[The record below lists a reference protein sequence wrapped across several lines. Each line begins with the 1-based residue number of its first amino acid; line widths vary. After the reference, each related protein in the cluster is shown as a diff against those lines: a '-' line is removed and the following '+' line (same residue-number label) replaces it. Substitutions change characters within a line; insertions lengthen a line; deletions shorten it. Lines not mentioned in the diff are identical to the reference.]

1 MSQQE
6 PTEEEIRAAM
16 EAQMAQVR
24 VEDVVLQSVV
34 SLVNLGARRAGLAPG
49 TEGERDLVQV
59 KVAIDSARAL
69 LPVIEQLAPEQGK
82 AVRDAVSQLQMAYVQ
97 AGGDQAAASE
107 AGGQAPPRGPRRPAS
122 RRRRPSPRARAR
134 PSSRDGSGSPGSRSP
149 DHGPGGI
156 RRARR

>member
-16 EAQMAQVR
+16 EAQMAQLR

-49 TEGERDLVQV
+49 TENERDLDQV
-59 KVAIDSARAL
+59 KVAIDSSRAL

-97 AGGDQAAASE
+97 AGGDQAAAADAGQGAPEPSAPTGE
-107 AGGQAPPRGPRRPAS
+107 APSPSQPDGPGQAQQ
-122 RRRRPSPRARAR
+122 
-134 PSSRDGSGSPGSRSP
+134 SGRLWIPGQ
-149 DHGPGGI
+149 
-156 RRARR
+156 

>member
-107 AGGQAPPRGPRRPAS
+107 AGGAAPEGSAPAGES
-122 RRRRPSPRARAR
+122 PSESQPE
-134 PSSRDGSGSPGSRSP
+134 
-149 DHGPGGI
+149 GPGQAQQSGRLWI
-156 RRARR
+156 PGQ

>member
-59 KVAIDSARAL
+59 KVAVDAARAL
-69 LPVIEQLAPEQGK
+69 LPVIEELAPEQGK

-97 AGGDQAAASE
+97 AGGDQAAASQ
-107 AGGQAPPRGPRRPAS
+107 AGQGAPEGAAPEGESPPQSQPEGPGQAQQ
-122 RRRRPSPRARAR
+122 
-134 PSSRDGSGSPGSRSP
+134 SGRLWIPGQ
-149 DHGPGGI
+149 
-156 RRARR
+156 

>member
-16 EAQMAQVR
+16 EAQMAEVR

-107 AGGQAPPRGPRRPAS
+107 AGGGGGPEGSAPAGEA
-122 RRRRPSPRARAR
+122 PSESQPE
-134 PSSRDGSGSPGSRSP
+134 
-149 DHGPGGI
+149 GPGQGQQSGRLWI
-156 RRARR
+156 PGQ